1 MIKTINAKKLKYLA
15 ISLLITLGGG
25 FLSSV
30 LAGDTSDFYNSIQK
44 PPFAP
49 PGIVF
54 PIVWAILYVFMGYA
68 AYRVYYYGKD
78 DELKSNALKN
88 YAINLVLN
96 FLWSVVFFRFELL
109 GLAFVWVIVLSISTI
124 ITTVK
129 FEKIDS
135 LSGFLFTVYAL
146 WTVFATVLT
155 GAVWWLNR

>member
-1 MIKTINAKKLKYLA
+1 MIKAVNLKKLKKLA

-25 FLSSV
+25 FLSSL
-30 LAGDTSDFYNSIQK
+30 LAGDTSDFYNTIQK

-68 AYRVYYYGKD
+68 SYRVYSYAKND
-78 DELKSNALKN
+78 VLKVNALKN
-88 YAINLVLN
+88 YGINLVLN
-96 FLWSVVFFRFELL
+96 FLWPTVFFRFQLL
-109 GLAFVWVIVLSISTI
+109 GLAFVWVIVLAISTI
-124 ITTVK
+124 ITTIK
-129 FEKIDS
+129 FERIDS
-135 LSGFLFTVYAL
+135 LSGFLFTVYTL

>member
-1 MIKTINAKKLKYLA
+1 MIKTVNLKKLKKLA

-49 PGIVF
+49 QGIAF

-68 AYRVYYYGKD
+68 SYRVYCYAKND
-78 DELKSNALKN
+78 ILKADALKN
-88 YAINLVLN
+88 YGINLVLN
-96 FLWSVVFFRFELL
+96 FLWPTVFFRFQLL
-109 GLAFVWVIVLSISTI
+109 GLAFVWVIVLAISTI

-135 LSGFLFTVYAL
+135 LSAFLFTVYSL